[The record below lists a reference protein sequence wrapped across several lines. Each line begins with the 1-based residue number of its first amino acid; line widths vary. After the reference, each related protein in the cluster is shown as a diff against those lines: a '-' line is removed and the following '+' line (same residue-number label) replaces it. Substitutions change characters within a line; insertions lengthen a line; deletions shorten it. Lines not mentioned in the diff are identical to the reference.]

1 MPDANWNCSQRMRL
15 LGHLPSRPSARL
27 CEAWP
32 QFQVSAYRNKT
43 SLFAVSCLSVRQEV
57 HPEPQVH
64 SFAQQSESLFACFA
78 GCRTR
83 TRPVK
88 LQGKEMSHE
97 MARGRAKVA
106 FTESSC
112 TAWWRCFAE
121 TNSAE
126 RVCAFVCVRIASNAI
141 EPLFGSGCVS
151 TGCGTGP
158 GQFPLSGS
166 PNETPIVS
174 LRLVR
179 LGRVAETKSR
189 SLLL

>member
-121 TNSAE
+121 TYSAK
-126 RVCAFVCVRIASNAI
+126 RFNAFLCV
-141 EPLFGSGCVS
+141 
-151 TGCGTGP
+151 
-158 GQFPLSGS
+158 QFPLSGS
-166 PNETPIVS
+166 NYTDTYTAAASS
-174 LRLVR
+174 LSSFLSPVKRESQKR
-179 LGRVAETKSR
+179 RPQRQNGNK
-189 SLLL
+189 